1 MSNKN
6 IYITINRIFNT
17 DKTIQKGLMFIKR
30 LSNNVGAL
38 FCMPN
43 NKVHMFLMKNTYV
56 SLDII
61 FMDQNFNVVGTRTN
75 SKPLDLDFI
84 FVNRKSKYIIEI
96 KAGFVTR
103 NNIQV
108 GDTIIP
114 VYIDKTQRRRK

>member
-43 NKVHMFLMKNTYV
+43 NKVHMFWMKNTYV

-75 SKPLDLDFI
+75 SKP
-84 FVNRKSKYIIEI
+84 
-96 KAGFVTR
+96 
-103 NNIQV
+103 
-108 GDTIIP
+108 
-114 VYIDKTQRRRK
+114 

>member
-43 NKVHMFLMKNTYV
+43 NKVHMFWMKNTYV

-75 SKPLDLDFI
+75 SKPFFFI
-84 FVNRKSKYIIEI
+84 YPEI
-96 KAGFVTR
+96 QGNKK
-103 NNIQV
+103 IKHLQ
-108 GDTIIP
+108 
-114 VYIDKTQRRRK
+114 KHS